1 MPLNHI
7 RPIAICLIHHAGTI
21 LVLEGYDA
29 VKSQIF
35 YRPLGGTIEFGES
48 SRQTVS
54 RELREEIDAELTNLT
69 YIGTLENI
77 FTYDG
82 RPGHEIVMVYEADL
96 ADRSLYEQAIIV
108 GHEDSGAPF
117 NAVWKPLADFT
128 SGQSPLYP
136 DGLLELLRHRDGG
149 AAK

>member
-21 LVLEGYDA
+21 LGYDA

-48 SRQTVS
+48 SRQAVS
-54 RELREEIDAELTNLT
+54 CELREEIDAELTNLT
-69 YIGTLENI
+69 YLSTLENI

-82 RPGHEIVMVYEADL
+82 RPGHEIVMVYQADL
-96 ADRSLYEQAIIV
+96 ANRGLYEQPLVV

-117 NAVWKPLADFT
+117 NAVWRPLADFAG
-128 SGQSPLYP
+128 GQSPLYP
-136 DGLLELLRHRDGG
+136 DGLLELLKHTDQG
-149 AAK
+149 AMK